1 MIDSQDTPEKTRYPP
16 ASASALPRL
25 TKYRIASGQAQVQ
38 TAPMAVAITNQHTI
52 DSRHGYAMLIMMA
65 GSIAIS
71 FGGLVQRNIEIAD
84 AWQTIFYRSLGML
97 IGMVFII
104 AVQYRG
110 RVLSTVT
117 GVGQLG
123 LLGGALLSVAGITF
137 IQALTHTTIAN
148 ALFILGAIPFFA
160 ALFARLLLGE
170 KLRRTTMFTML
181 GAAAGLGIMVV
192 QGINAGSGFGN
203 AMALVTAVS
212 FALYAIIVRYKR
224 QTEMLPV
231 MLISSAIVIPVTL
244 LVKSGDMAVPLR
256 DILLCLFW
264 GGCLSGFV
272 NWAFIVASRHLAAA
286 EVTLI
291 MLLEFALGPLWVWMF
306 IGETPTL
313 STVLGG
319 CLIILAVALRAI
331 FELINKPRPEQTPS
345 TPV

>member
-1 MIDSQDTPEKTRYPP
+1 
-16 ASASALPRL
+16 
-25 TKYRIASGQAQVQ
+25 
-38 TAPMAVAITNQHTI
+38 MAVATTNQHTI
-52 DSRHGYAMLIMMA
+52 DSRHGYAMLIMTA

-160 ALFARLLLGE
+160 ALFARLFLGE

-244 LVKSGDMAVPLR
+244 LVKSGDIAIPLR

-313 STVLGG
+313 WTVLGG

>member
-1 MIDSQDTPEKTRYPP
+1 
-16 ASASALPRL
+16 
-25 TKYRIASGQAQVQ
+25 
-38 TAPMAVAITNQHTI
+38 MAVATTNQHTI

-160 ALFARLLLGE
+160 ALFARLFLGE

-244 LVKSGDMAVPLR
+244 LVKSGDMVIPLR

-313 STVLGG
+313 WTVLGG
-319 CLIILAVALRAI
+319 CLIIMAVALRAI

>member
-1 MIDSQDTPEKTRYPP
+1 M
-16 ASASALPRL
+16 A
-25 TKYRIASGQAQVQ
+25 IA
-38 TAPMAVAITNQHTI
+38 TTNQHAI

-123 LLGGALLSVAGITF
+123 LLGGALLSVAGVTF

-244 LVKSGDMAVPLR
+244 LVKSGDMVIPLR

-313 STVLGG
+313 WTVLGG
-319 CLIILAVALRAI
+319 CLIIMAVALRAI

>member
-1 MIDSQDTPEKTRYPP
+1 
-16 ASASALPRL
+16 
-25 TKYRIASGQAQVQ
+25 
-38 TAPMAVAITNQHTI
+38 MAVATTNQHTI

-160 ALFARLLLGE
+160 ALFARLFLGE

-231 MLISSAIVIPVTL
+231 MLISSTIVIPVTL
-244 LVKSGDMAVPLR
+244 LVKSGDMVIPLR

-313 STVLGG
+313 WTVLGG
-319 CLIILAVALRAI
+319 CLIIMAVALRAI

>member
-1 MIDSQDTPEKTRYPP
+1 M
-16 ASASALPRL
+16 A
-25 TKYRIASGQAQVQ
+25 IA
-38 TAPMAVAITNQHTI
+38 TINQHTI

-65 GSIAIS
+65 GSLAIS
-71 FGGLVQRNIEIAD
+71 FGGLVQRNIEAAD

-97 IGMVFII
+97 IGMIFIVAI
-104 AVQYRG
+104 QYRG
-110 RVLSTVT
+110 RVLSTIT
-117 GVGQLG
+117 GVGHLG

-137 IQALTHTTIAN
+137 VQALTHTTIAN
-148 ALFILGAIPFFA
+148 AMFILGAIPFFA

-170 KLRRTTMFTML
+170 KLRRTTMITML
-181 GAAAGLGIMVV
+181 GASAGLGIMVV
-192 QGINAGSGFGN
+192 QGVNAGSGFGN
-203 AMALVTAVS
+203 AMALITAVS

-231 MLISSAIVIPVTL
+231 MLISSALVIIITL

-306 IGETPTL
+306 IGETPRL
-313 STVLGG
+313 WTVLGG
-319 CLIILAVALRAI
+319 CLIIVAVALRAI
-331 FELINKPRPEQTPS
+331 FELIYKPRPEQTPS

>member
-1 MIDSQDTPEKTRYPP
+1 
-16 ASASALPRL
+16 
-25 TKYRIASGQAQVQ
+25 
-38 TAPMAVAITNQHTI
+38 
-52 DSRHGYAMLIMMA
+52 MLIMMA

-97 IGMVFII
+97 IGMVLIV

-110 RVLSTVT
+110 RVLGTVT
-117 GVGQLG
+117 GVGRLG
-123 LLGGALLSVAGITF
+123 LLGGVLLSVAGITF

-160 ALFARLLLGE
+160 ALFARILLGE
-170 KLRRTTMFTML
+170 KLRRTTMYTMV

-231 MLISSAIVIPVTL
+231 MLISSVIVIIITL
-244 LVKSGDMAVPLR
+244 LVKSGDMAIPLR

-306 IGETPTL
+306 IGETPRL
-313 STVLGG
+313 WTVLGG

>member
-1 MIDSQDTPEKTRYPP
+1 
-16 ASASALPRL
+16 
-25 TKYRIASGQAQVQ
+25 
-38 TAPMAVAITNQHTI
+38 MAVATTNQHTI

-71 FGGLVQRNIEIAD
+71 FGALVQRNIEAAD

-97 IGMVFII
+97 IAMIFIV

-110 RVLSTVT
+110 RVLGTVT
-117 GVGQLG
+117 GVGRMG
-123 LLGGALLSVAGITF
+123 LLAGALLSVAGITF
-137 IQALTHTTIAN
+137 VQALTHTTVAN
-148 ALFILGAIPFFA
+148 ALFILGAIPFFT

-170 KLRRTTMFTML
+170 KLRRTTMFTMI
-181 GAAAGLGIMVV
+181 AAAVGLGIMVV
-192 QGINAGSGFGN
+192 QGVNVGSGFGN
-203 AMALVTAVS
+203 AMALVTVVS

-231 MLISSAIVIPVTL
+231 MLISSVIVIVITL
-244 LVKSGDMAVPLR
+244 LVKAGDMAIPLN

-272 NWAFIVASRHLAAA
+272 NWAFIFASRHLAAA

-291 MLLEFALGPLWVWMF
+291 MLLEFALGPIWVWWF
-306 IGETPTL
+306 IGEIPTVW
-313 STVLGG
+313 TIFGG
-319 CLIILAVALRAI
+319 GLIITAVALRSI
-331 FELINKPRPEQTPS
+331 FEMIYKPKREQTPR

>member
-1 MIDSQDTPEKTRYPP
+1 
-16 ASASALPRL
+16 
-25 TKYRIASGQAQVQ
+25 
-38 TAPMAVAITNQHTI
+38 MAVATTNQHTI
-52 DSRHGYAMLIMMA
+52 DSRHGYAILIMMA

-160 ALFARLLLGE
+160 ALFARLFLGE

-244 LVKSGDMAVPLR
+244 LVKSGDMVIPLR

-313 STVLGG
+313 WTVLGG
-319 CLIILAVALRAI
+319 CLIIMAVALRAI